1 MPQLETQ
8 FFLPQIVWLIITFG
22 ILYVVMARVA
32 LPRIAEVLRAR
43 QQRISNDL
51 DEAERLKRETEEV
64 IQAYEKALAEAR
76 SQAQALATE
85 TRAKANAEATAKREE
100 LESQLT
106 AEQEEAEKRIAE
118 ARASAMAQVTTVAQE
133 AVGEIVSRLAG
144 LSPDRERVASTVED
158 VARKGS

>member
-8 FFLPQIVWLIITFG
+8 FYLPQIVWLIITFG

-32 LPRIAEVLRAR
+32 LPRVAEVLRAR

-76 SQAQALATE
+76 SQAQAMATE
-85 TRAKANAEATAKREE
+85 TRAKANAEATAKREA
-100 LESQLT
+100 LESQL
-106 AEQEEAEKRIAE
+106 ASEQEEAERRIAE
-118 ARASAMAQVTTVAQE
+118 ARASAMSQVTTVAQD
-133 AVGEIVSRLAG
+133 AVGEILSRLAG
-144 LSPDRERVASTVED
+144 LTPDQDRVAATLDD